1 MLILT
6 INEVPNKK
14 IVEVKGL
21 VRGNTVQSKNL
32 GKDIMAGFKSMVG
45 GELNSYTEMLSE
57 SREKAIKRMV
67 SEAEAQGANAIIGMR
82 LASSAIADN
91 AAEIVAYGTAVVV
104 E

>member
-57 SREKAIKRMV
+57 SREKAIERMV